1 MKALSLLSARP
12 FMGNSRGQAIVEFAL
27 IFPFLFVLVGGTVDW
42 GLGLLV
48 SHLAQNAAR
57 EGARI
62 ASTML
67 NPGKCVCTIPGCYS
81 ETPGS
86 VLKETANRIPN
97 VGLFSGFTI
106 NNLGV
111 RDPVG
116 NSCIGLNG
124 NAACQCEVE
133 LRVTGTYNFSFIRLL
148 GFTDIT
154 ISRAH
159 KVRWE
164 KVPLC

>member
-1 MKALSLLSARP
+1 
-12 FMGNSRGQAIVEFAL
+12 MGNSRGQALVEFAL
-27 IFPFLFVLVGGTVDW
+27 IFPLMFVLVGGAVDW

-48 SHLAQNAAR
+48 SHMAQNAAR

-67 NPGKCVCTIPGCYS
+67 NPGNGVCTIPGCYS

-97 VGLFSGFTI
+97 RGLFSGFTI

-111 RDPVG
+111 RDPAG
-116 NSCIGLNG
+116 NSCVGLNG
-124 NAACQCEVE
+124 SAACQCEVE
-133 LRVTGTYNFSFIRLL
+133 LRVTGTYNFSFIRLIGL
-148 GFTDIT
+148 TN
-154 ISRAH
+154 ISILRAH